1 MCSVL
6 PRTSL
11 GLVLVL
17 ALVTSGCANKLK
29 EPGEPAKAAVTQVTD
44 SAIPTP
50 SSDPLDLQASIDTLV
65 KRDQLGWTAT
75 LSLGGEQAVAAT
87 GGWRAADE
95 AWQQRVRSPIAET
108 ELRVLGGLGFVHAS
122 PGLGTCWVK
131 ARTAHV
137 PPPIEM
143 LKSLTFLDV
152 TTVVGAEAVDATA
165 DFVWAGSLFGGKL
178 LDQLGVGSRFQ
189 ARVPVTVT
197 GQADVLTVRF
207 EMEDL
212 VNVALDRGVDASQET
227 LDALRGDVELT
238 VRPEEILAI
247 EKPPADLSLS
257 RQQVVALGDARVK
270 QKCGL

>member
-1 MCSVL
+1 
-6 PRTSL
+6 
-11 GLVLVL
+11 
-17 ALVTSGCANKLK
+17 
-29 EPGEPAKAAVTQVTD
+29 
-44 SAIPTP
+44 
-50 SSDPLDLQASIDTLV
+50 
-65 KRDQLGWTAT
+65 
-75 LSLGGEQAVAAT
+75 
-87 GGWRAADE
+87 
-95 AWQQRVRSPIAET
+95 
-108 ELRVLGGLGFVHAS
+108 
-122 PGLGTCWVK
+122 
-131 ARTAHV
+131 
-137 PPPIEM
+137 M

-207 EMEDL
+207 E
-212 VNVALDRGVDASQET
+212 LDRGVDASQET